1 MTIYVGNLSYQTTE
15 EDLVSVFAE
24 YGRVRRVQLPI
35 DHKTTRIHGFAFV
48 EMSSEAEEQAAVDA
62 LDGSEWRGRDLKVD
76 KVKPRESSIAWSSG
90 NTTVISGSP
99 SAESQSEPQKSSLGS
114 DKWVESNGLEVASG
128 ASQETDFPKQQTE
141 STGSELKI
149 VLKGSL
155 EDISKTDL
163 VILVDRLRKLSGD
176 SSLSIIHVEQGSI
189 VLKLSGSEDGFRVLK
204 DLWET
209 KQISRLIGLPVESIE
224 YEADSS
230 ETCEDFSTS
239 TSSSQKNESDE
250 KVISEGTINYVFDRC
265 TVHQNNQTAL
275 SSPITQIEN
284 QGNYMP
290 ENYVNNLQGANVANM
305 ANTVRENARQQAN
318 QHIHVSEQSKT
329 LAESASEI
337 QELLKSL
344 EKINPSATETEK
356 ISYVNDKTTSNFKS
370 RLAGALQAGGA
381 SAIEEFLDNPY
392 VNVGKAVVKG
402 WMGPE

>member
-1 MTIYVGNLSYQTTE
+1 M
-15 EDLVSVFAE
+15 SVFAE